1 MASTKTRSRPQQGP
15 PTTNVVMS
23 TPPPPLSRNK
33 GKSTFSE
40 AEKQGLLQN
49 FDLEV
54 ADKTA
59 YFRSVLARTLTSFRM
74 REESEILSI
83 PRELRSMTL
92 GELEAKW
99 GGGWAG
105 TLQRIRRE
113 SFEAR
118 EKVREEKEEKEREE
132 VVKGKRKRNNTATSS
147 PDRQSKNARRDLT
160 SSTSATTAPLRK
172 STRTNSNNAAAS
184 SSTSTRASA
193 KNTKKKVLSDSSGPS
208 TLPQNHIFNPSLPPT
223 PFRKNL
229 TSSSSS
235 VPPSPLS
242 QSTRPLSQSQSQ
254 SKSTSS
260 LSRTANNT
268 RGGAG
273 VPRSIA
279 SSRSSQPPSDS
290 GDEHDGSQSDPDE
303 AEAEE
308 EEGNGDDA
316 DADADAASDASDDLP
331 DPEALEAKY
340 GGAPTN
346 SAYQSQTPNSKPK
359 KKRGPSLIFR
369 KSLAPGHLA
378 AKILPHDPKAG
389 NTDSNGV
396 SSNGPRAES
405 GLGEDGEPISTI
417 HLTDGRTIS
426 FNPLSL
432 TPGRVDRELQD
443 GGVSAGEKKKVQ
455 EMVHEAVVRSLRERM
470 EKWSV

>member
-1 MASTKTRSRPQQGP
+1 MASTKTRTRPQGP

-23 TPPPPLSRNK
+23 TPPPPSRNK

-40 AEKQGLLQN
+40 VEKQGLLQN

-59 YFRSVLARTLTSFRM
+59 YFRSVLARTLSSFRM

-118 EKVREEKEEKEREE
+118 EKVREEREEKEREE
-132 VVKGKRKRNNTATSS
+132 VVKGKRKRNHTATSS

-160 SSTSATTAPLRK
+160 SSSTTAPVRK
-172 STRTNSNNAAAS
+172 STRTTNASAGSSARTTTTKGAKKKVVVPGSSNAS
-184 SSTSTRASA
+184 SSS
-193 KNTKKKVLSDSSGPS
+193 KGPS
-208 TLPQNHIFNPSLPPT
+208 NLPQNHIFNPSLPPT
-223 PFRKNL
+223 PFRKHP
-229 TSSSSS
+229 SSSS

-242 QSTRPLSQSQSQ
+242 KSSRPLAQSQSQ
-254 SKSTSS
+254 SKSNSS
-260 LSRTANNT
+260 SSSRSQVQAPIVKT
-268 RGGAG
+268 RAA
-273 VPRSIA
+273 VQSIA

-290 GDEHDGSQSDPDE
+290 NDE
-303 AEAEE
+303 AEASDPDSGSGSGSERE
-308 EEGNGDDA
+308 HDEPDEPDEQD
-316 DADADAASDASDDLP
+316 DAASDASDDLP
-331 DPEALEAKY
+331 DPEALEARY
-340 GGAPTN
+340 GGA
-346 SAYQSQTPNSKPK
+346 SGGAIQSQTPKSKSK

-369 KSLAPGHLA
+369 KSLAPSA
-378 AKILPHDPKAG
+378 ALHQQQQLSASTLGG
-389 NTDSNGV
+389 NG
-396 SSNGPRAES
+396 NGPRAES

-432 TPGRVDRELQD
+432 TPGRVDKELQD
-443 GGVSAGEKKKVQ
+443 GGVSAGEKRRVQ
-455 EMVHEAVVRSLRERM
+455 EMVHEAVVKSLRERM